1 MNRYLYFKNNEFTF
15 KRDINLSRNRL
26 LRKSWIARYKIV
38 QIIEQIL
45 NKLSNFLTMS
55 ANFSINTEN
64 NINTRLHKKLRY

>member
-26 LRKSWIARYKIV
+26 LRKPWIARYKIV

-45 NKLSNFLTMS
+45 NKWSNFLTMS

-64 NINTRLHKKLRY
+64 NINTKLHKKLRY